1 MVSHGMDL
9 VTVLIFLISVFVPSM
24 YLLTGTFIDHVI
36 FYYLNQLLFG
46 HCENVG
52 NGKSLNNPKKTLYC
66 SNLKVLFLSLL
77 QQFDLIKGVRIFD
90 FKNLT
95 FMKNPKI
102 KKR

>member
-1 MVSHGMDL
+1 MVSQGMDL

-52 NGKSLNNPKKTLYC
+52 NGKSLNNPKKNPL
-66 SNLKVLFLSLL
+66 LFESES
-77 QQFDLIKGVRIFD
+77 FIFEPAA
-90 FKNLT
+90 T
-95 FMKNPKI
+95 I
-102 KKR
+102 